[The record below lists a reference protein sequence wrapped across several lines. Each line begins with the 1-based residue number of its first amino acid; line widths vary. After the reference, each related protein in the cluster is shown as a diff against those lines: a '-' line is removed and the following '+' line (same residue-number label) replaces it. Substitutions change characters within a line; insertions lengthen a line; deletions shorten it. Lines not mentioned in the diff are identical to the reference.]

1 METEQNKIRHGLET
15 AIRMENDGK
24 QFYLKAS
31 QSSSNEM
38 GKKLLKSLAD
48 EEDSHRQTFEKIYE
62 VIRNKKGWPETDF
75 HPDGGERLN
84 TIFTQAA
91 GKITA
96 RSKAL
101 TTELDAV
108 KTAMDMENKTCDFY
122 KAQSKAASGDTEKD
136 FYESLAVQE
145 RTHHQVLL
153 DYYEYLKDPAAW
165 FVSKEHPILDGG

>member
-1 METEQNKIRHGLET
+1 MGTEQDKIRRGLET
-15 AIRMENDGK
+15 AIQMEIDGR

-31 QSSSNEM
+31 RSSRNEV

-48 EEDSHRQTFEKIYE
+48 EEDNHRQAFEKIYE
-62 VIRNKKGWPETDF
+62 VVRNKKGWPEIEF
-75 HPDGGERLN
+75 HTGAVAGLK
-84 TIFTQAA
+84 TIVAQAT

-96 RSKAL
+96 RPEAL

-108 KTAMDMENKTCDFY
+108 KTAMDMENKTFDFY
-122 KAQSKAASGDTEKD
+122 KVQSKVAGYDTEKD
-136 FYESLAVQE
+136 FYESLAAQE

-165 FVSKEHPILDGG
+165 FVSKEHPTLDGG

>member
-1 METEQNKIRHGLET
+1 MGTEQSKIRHGLET

-31 QSSSNEM
+31 QSSNNEM

-62 VIRNKKGWPETDF
+62 AVRNKKKWPRVDF
-75 HPDGGERLN
+75 HSDGGERLN
-84 TIFTQAA
+84 TIFAQAA
-91 GKITA
+91 EKMVTNPKT
-96 RSKAL
+96 S

-108 KTAMDMENKTCDFY
+108 KTAMDMENKTYDFY
-122 KAQSKAASGDTEKD
+122 KAQSKAASYDTEKD
-136 FYESLAVQE
+136 FYESLAAQE
-145 RTHHQVLL
+145 RAHHQVLL

-165 FVSKEHPILDGG
+165 FVSQEHPILDGG